1 MTIKTRRFISK
12 KRSCSCSMPGVWRA
26 VAYMTGAVVVF
37 HSPRSCVHVAKT
49 MNVNSY
55 FRGLA
60 RQENNIRQTC
70 VPLIS
75 SLLTEKHSIFGGT
88 KQLERCLHYV
98 IDNYRPKFIVI
109 ANSCVAGVIG
119 DDVDAVAGTVEMQSA
134 VPILTVP
141 CYGFLD
147 GEYYAGFMYTAL
159 AIIDRFMEPALTRE
173 ADKVLLVGDQ
183 GGPDAPY
190 AKETQHLLAYF
201 KLKVLGQFPSYTA
214 FSNLPELSKA
224 NLTIIMGGQGPTSLC
239 LTTIAQNLY
248 NKLHIP
254 YFDGGYPIGWQNTR
268 EWLKKLGTYLHL
280 EQEAAVAIAMEEM
293 RLQQAVAESK
303 IKLQHKNV
311 VFCMGRLLDYFQPQW
326 VLEII
331 KFAGMNLTGIIIFD
345 SYMPEDEVKVRE
357 KLCNLTKTKVY
368 SQQEGNKLLEE
379 ADLILTTHEIFDN
392 DKQLFLPML
401 PAIGV
406 SGIIDFLSKMRRALS
421 RHGHKG
427 GIIYG

>member
-1 MTIKTRRFISK
+1 MAIRTRRFISR
-12 KRSCSCSMPGVWRA
+12 KRNCSCSMPGVWRA

-37 HSPRSCVHVAKT
+37 HSPRSCAHVAKT
-49 MNVNSY
+49 MDVNSY
-55 FRGLA
+55 FRALA
-60 RQENNIRQTC
+60 RQENIDCQAG
-70 VPLIS
+70 VPVVS

-119 DDVDAVAGTVEMQSA
+119 DDVDAVARDMELENS

-159 AIIDRFMEPALTRE
+159 AIIDRFMEPELTRE

-183 GGPDAPY
+183 GGPGASY
-190 AKETQHLLAYF
+190 AKEIQHLLTYF
-201 KLKVLGQFPSYTA
+201 KLQIQGQFPSYTA
-214 FSNLPELSKA
+214 FSDLPGLSKA

-239 LTTIAQNLY
+239 LTTIAQKLY
-248 NKLHIP
+248 NKLQIP

-268 EWLKKLGTYLHL
+268 EWLKKMGAYLHL
-280 EQEAAVAIAMEEM
+280 EQEAADAIALEEM
-293 RLQQAVAESK
+293 RLQQAISESK
-303 IKLQHKNV
+303 IKLQHKKV

-331 KFAGMNLTGIIIFD
+331 EFTGMNLTGIIIFD
-345 SYMPEDEVKVRE
+345 SYTPEDEIKVRA
-357 KLCNLTKTKVY
+357 KLSNLTKNKVY
-368 SQQEGNKLLEE
+368 NQQEGNDLLEE

-401 PAIGV
+401 PAVGV
-406 SGIIDFLSKMRRALS
+406 SGIIDFVSKMRHALS